1 MIKNT
6 MGEIE
11 FAVRYIIYS
20 ALAIAVYEVLMEG
33 AMDDLGRE
41 ERIFKLA
48 ILFCNSAAFILQI
61 GRRRNEVSILMNIA
75 LACGIYAAI
84 IYFPERKKII
94 LITMIVALLL
104 SILMAKL
111 IFRKPEKKN
120 FRKSLMY
127 QMTQLMAATQLM
139 FAVCMII
146 MIALIFAAGRMDRV
160 TIQKQSVE
168 DMREKNNAREIVVY
182 LKDYE
187 WEKLSQD
194 ERLKVLGTIT
204 DYECDYLGMEDNIG
218 RQSGGGTV
226 GMYVQE
232 TDEILIRPDVLQYSG
247 EKSLEV
253 LLHEIRHM
261 YQWQLIELYQLT
273 GDKKKDLK
281 LFDEIRTFEYENN
294 HYENDD
300 YEAYYSQKCEE
311 DAREYSA
318 RRIKEYYSPIYSE

>member
-1 MIKNT
+1 

-11 FAVRYIIYS
+11 FAVRHIIYS

-41 ERIFKLA
+41 ERTFKLA

-61 GRRRNEVSILMNIA
+61 GRRRNEVSILMNMA

-84 IYFPERKKII
+84 VYFPERKEII

-104 SILMAKL
+104 SMLMAKF
-111 IFRKPEKKN
+111 IFRKPTKKN

-127 QMTQLMAATQLM
+127 QMTRLMAAAQLI
-139 FAVCMII
+139 FTVCMII
-146 MIALIFAAGRMDRV
+146 MIALIFATGKMDRV

-168 DMREKNNAREIVVY
+168 DMREKNNVREIVVY
-182 LKDYE
+182 LKDSE

-204 DYECDYLGMEDNIG
+204 DYECDYLGMENEWKITLGDNLEED
-218 RQSGGGTV
+218 TL
-226 GMYVQE
+226 GMYKYS
-232 TDEILIRPDVLQYSG
+232 TKKILIRPNVLQYSG

-261 YQWQLIELYQLT
+261 YQCQLIELYQLT
-273 GDKKKDLK
+273 VDEKKDLK

-300 YEAYYSQKCEE
+300 YEAYYNQKCEQ
-311 DAREYSA
+311 DARKYSA
-318 RRIKEYYSPIYSE
+318 KRIKEYYSPIYSE

>member
-1 MIKNT
+1 

-11 FAVRYIIYS
+11 FAVRHIIYS

-41 ERIFKLA
+41 ERTFKLA

-61 GRRRNEVSILMNIA
+61 GRRRNEVSILMNMA

-84 IYFPERKKII
+84 VYFPERKEII

-104 SILMAKL
+104 SMLMAKF
-111 IFRKPEKKN
+111 IFRKPTKKN

-127 QMTQLMAATQLM
+127 QMTRLMAAAQLI
-139 FAVCMII
+139 FTVCMII
-146 MIALIFAAGRMDRV
+146 MIALIFATGKMDRV

-168 DMREKNNAREIVVY
+168 DMTEKNNVREIVVY
-182 LKDYE
+182 LKDSE

-204 DYECDYLGMEDNIG
+204 DYECDYLGMENEWKITLGDNLEED
-218 RQSGGGTV
+218 TL
-226 GMYVQE
+226 GMYKYS
-232 TDEILIRPDVLQYSG
+232 TKKILIRPNVLQYSG

-261 YQWQLIELYQLT
+261 YQCQLIELYQLT
-273 GDKKKDLK
+273 VDEKKDLK

-300 YEAYYSQKCEE
+300 YEAYYNQKCEQ
-311 DAREYSA
+311 DARKYSA
-318 RRIKEYYSPIYSE
+318 KRIKEYYSPIYSE